1 MQNIEKHVLSHLLD
15 PRTNPPF
22 FLFQKFVAVENKYS
36 ALGLPENIFSG
47 RARDEN
53 K

>member
-1 MQNIEKHVLSHLLD
+1 MQNTENHFL
-15 PRTNPPF
+15 PPTFFF
-22 FLFQKFVAVENKYS
+22 FLFFFLLSQKLVAVENKYS
-36 ALGLPENIFSG
+36 ALGVSGNKFSG